1 VSWGSLENFLAMG
14 GYGFFVWTSYGA
26 FLLLLVLEVVA
37 VARRRRTL
45 KSRLSLIRKADR
57 VMADETST

>member
-1 VSWGSLENFLAMG
+1 MNWGSFENFLAMG
-14 GYGFFVWTSYGA
+14 GYGYFVWTSYA
-26 FLLLLVLEVVA
+26 VSFVLLALELYL

-57 VMADETST
+57 VMADETTT